1 MNEQL
6 KKRLTGAVV
15 LVALAVIFIPMLLDG
30 DDQRMSSYGSNVPER
45 PDSEFETIDIP
56 LQLPAEPARAD
67 ARVVDSVQ
75 QARTYEAAAVPA
87 PESVATLATAPPVQ
101 PVQSA
106 KPAVTPAAAAL
117 KPAAAALKPT
127 DAPQAWVVQL
137 GSFAQAANAMA
148 LRDKARSKGF
158 DAFVEQVKVEGGK
171 LAYRVRVGPEAQ
183 RERADALKLQVAKAL
198 GVDTVVMSHP

>member
-30 DDQRMSSYGSNVPER
+30 DGERMASYGSNVPER
-45 PDSEFETIDIP
+45 PAAEFETIDIP

-75 QARTYEAAAVPA
+75 QARTYESTAAVPA

-101 PVQSA
+101 PA
-106 KPAVTPAAAAL
+106 KPAVTAAAA
-117 KPAAAALKPT
+117 AKPT

-137 GSFAQAANAMA
+137 GSFGQAANAMA

-183 RERADALKLQVAKAL
+183 RERADTLKLQVAKAL

>member
-30 DDQRMSSYGSNVPER
+30 GDERMASYGSNIPER
-45 PDSEFETIDIP
+45 PEYAFETIDIP
-56 LQLPAEPARAD
+56 LQLPAEPAHVD

-75 QARTYEAAAVPA
+75 QARSYEAAAAVPA

-101 PVQSA
+101 PA
-106 KPAVTPAAAAL
+106 KPAVTPPRTEKKAAEA
-117 KPAAAALKPT
+117 P
-127 DAPQAWVVQL
+127 PQAWVVQL
-137 GSFAQAANAMA
+137 GSFGQAANAMA
-148 LRDKARSKGF
+148 LRDKARAKGF

-183 RERADALKLQVAKAL
+183 RERADTLKLQVAKAL
-198 GVDTVVMSHP
+198 GVDTMVMSHP

>member
-1 MNEQL
+1 VNEQL

-30 DDQRMSSYGSNVPER
+30 DGERMASYGSNVPER
-45 PDSEFETIDIP
+45 PAAEFETIDIP

-75 QARTYEAAAVPA
+75 QARTYESTAAVPA

-101 PVQSA
+101 PA
-106 KPAVTPAAAAL
+106 KPAVTAAAA
-117 KPAAAALKPT
+117 AKPT

-137 GSFAQAANAMA
+137 GSFGQAANAMA

-183 RERADALKLQVAKAL
+183 RERADTLKLQVAKAL

>member
-30 DDQRMSSYGSNVPER
+30 DDQRMASYGSNVPER
-45 PDSEFETIDIP
+45 PAAEFETIDIP

-75 QARTYEAAAVPA
+75 QARTYEAAAAVPA

-101 PVQSA
+101 PA
-106 KPAVTPAAAAL
+106 KPAVTPAAAA
-117 KPAAAALKPT
+117 AKPT

-183 RERADALKLQVAKAL
+183 RERADTLKLQVAKAL